1 MKDKLVKLGLSDELA
16 QKVVDN
22 FGDIVDGA
30 YVTKERFN
38 EVNKEKK
45 TLEGTVAERDKQL
58 EQIKKDNES
67 NEDLKKTIQDLQ
79 QANKDAKA
87 EADKAL
93 AAERKSNAIKLE
105 LMGKVHNPDVVMNM
119 LKLDDIIM
127 DEGTGKVKSGLKEAL
142 KGLQQTDS
150 YLFIPEGDDGSKG
163 NNQSGANAFVKGAT
177 PKDGEPS
184 KPSNLSKAEQF
195 AQNLAKNH
203 NEAIKSSADSVYFG
217 E

>member
-22 FGDIVDGA
+22 FGDIVDGV

-45 TLEGTVAERDKQL
+45 NLETQLGERDKQL
-58 EQIKKDNES
+58 DDLKKNNES
-67 NEDLKKTIQDLQ
+67 NENLKKTIQDLQ
-79 QANKDAKA
+79 AANKTAKE

-119 LKLDDIIM
+119 LKMDDIIM
-127 DEGTGKVKSGLKEAL
+127 DDNGKVKSGLKEAL
-142 KGLQQTDS
+142 KTLKQTDN
-150 YLFIPEGDDGSKG
+150 YLFIPEGGDNG
-163 NNQSGANAFVKGAT
+163 NNNQGSANPYVKGAT
-177 PKDGEPS
+177 PKDGEGAPQT
-184 KPSNLSKAEQF
+184 NLSKAELF
-195 AQNLAKNH
+195 AKNLAKGH
-203 NEAIKSSADSVYFG
+203 NEAVKAVADSTYFG

>member
-22 FGDIVDGA
+22 FGDIVDGV

-45 TLEGTVAERDKQL
+45 NLETQLGERDKQL
-58 EQIKKDNES
+58 DDLKKNNES
-67 NEDLKKTIQDLQ
+67 NENLKKTIQDLQ
-79 QANKDAKA
+79 AANKTAKE

-119 LKLDDIIM
+119 LKMDDIIM
-127 DEGTGKVKSGLKEAL
+127 DDNGKVKSGLKEAL
-142 KGLQQTDS
+142 KTLKQTDN
-150 YLFIPEGDDGSKG
+150 YLFIPEGGDNG
-163 NNQSGANAFVKGAT
+163 NNNQGSANPYVKGAT
-177 PKDGEPS
+177 PKDGEGAPQT
-184 KPSNLSKAEQF
+184 NLSKAELF
-195 AQNLAKNH
+195 AKNLAKGH
-203 NEAIKSSADSVYFG
+203 NEAVKAVTDSTYFG

>member
-22 FGDIVDGA
+22 FGDIVDGV

-45 TLEGTVAERDKQL
+45 NLEDTVAERDKQL
-58 EQIKKDNES
+58 EQIKKDNDS

-79 QANKDAKA
+79 KANKDAKD

-105 LMGKVHNPDVVMNM
+105 LIGKVHNPDVVMNM

-127 DEGTGKVKSGLKEAL
+127 DDNGKVKSGLKEAL
-142 KGLQQTDS
+142 TGLKKSDS
-150 YLFIPEGDDGSKG
+150 YLFIPEGDDNKGS
-163 NNQSGANAFVKGAT
+163 NQTGAQAYVKGAT
-177 PKDGEPS
+177 PKDGEGAQPT
-184 KPSNLSKAEQF
+184 NLSPGELF
-195 AQNLAKNH
+195 AKNLAKGH
-203 NEAIKSSADSVYFG
+203 NEAIKASADSVYFG

>member
-1 MKDKLVKLGLSDELA
+1 MKDKLVKLGLTDELA
-16 QKVVDN
+16 QKVIDN
-22 FGDIVDGA
+22 FGDIVDGV

-45 TLEGTVAERDKQL
+45 TLEDTVVERDSQL

-105 LMGKVHNPDVVMNM
+105 LIGKVHNPEVVMNM
-119 LKLDDIIM
+119 LKMDDIIM
-127 DEGTGKVKSGLKEAL
+127 DNDGKVKSGLKEAL
-142 KGLQQTDS
+142 QGLKKSDS
-150 YLFIPEGDDGSKG
+150 YLFIPDDANNNGSNQ
-163 NNQSGANAFVKGAT
+163 NNAQSYVKGAT
-177 PKDGEPS
+177 PKDGEGA
-184 KPSNLSKAEQF
+184 KPTNLSPGEVF
-195 AQNLAKNH
+195 AKNLAKGH
-203 NEAIKSSADSVYFG
+203 NEAVKASADSVYFG